1 MLFITVFALAFKPW
15 EIHELEMAVL
25 EMIDILKE
33 IVREKKDKFELETKG
48 KVGKNQSEQRF
59 KMLTNHINVY

>member
-48 KVGKNQSEQRF
+48 KIGKLIEEPIR
-59 KMLTNHINVY
+59 TEV